1 MCGGRMRLRA
11 HDQTDRLPGTL
22 DTRTRPA
29 KEWIC
34 RECDYFEEAD
44 ES

>member
-1 MCGGRMRLRA
+1 MCGGRMRLHTR
-11 HDQTDRLPGTL
+11 DQTDRVAGTPEP
-22 DTRTRPA
+22 RTKPV

-34 RECDYFEEAD
+34 PECDYFEDAD